1 MNKPKHTF
9 FLNETFGYPCVYQS
23 NYISPFTPNYYYFY
37 PIAISPMHQIN
48 YLENKINTL
57 FSLSNL
63 HFIITKNES
72 LLPTLK
78 SFLLFITTA
87 NMYTYLYFQ
96 TQTSLSKY
104 ITFKL
109 NEKNGIN
116 NLLYTKVSAVF
127 DRKYKERKL
136 RYENLLLKEKL
147 LKYGKVNND
156 CVNVKETIYNK
167 HIMKIINDKLKPI
180 EDKQTKFMEIINKL
194 LIHNEKDKDVI
205 NKKVLKKQNV
215 WKNIIKGN
223 DNLFK
228 GIDFIL
234 KEEITNPQ
242 NLKPDNDNENDK
254 NMNQNR
260 MIMIIRVIQ
269 LMIFDYTKYHLDDNS
284 NETNNNNN

>member
-1 MNKPKHTF
+1 
-9 FLNETFGYPCVYQS
+9 
-23 NYISPFTPNYYYFY
+23 
-37 PIAISPMHQIN
+37 
-48 YLENKINTL
+48 
-57 FSLSNL
+57 
-63 HFIITKNES
+63 
-72 LLPTLK
+72 
-78 SFLLFITTA
+78 
-87 NMYTYLYFQ
+87 MYTYLYFQ

-167 HIMKIINDKLKPI
+167 YIMKIINDKLKPI
-180 EDKQTKFMEIINKL
+180 ENKQTKFMEIINKL

-215 WKNIIKGN
+215 
-223 DNLFK
+223 
-228 GIDFIL
+228 
-234 KEEITNPQ
+234 
-242 NLKPDNDNENDK
+242 
-254 NMNQNR
+254 
-260 MIMIIRVIQ
+260 
-269 LMIFDYTKYHLDDNS
+269 
-284 NETNNNNN
+284 

>member
-1 MNKPKHTF
+1 MK
-9 FLNETFGYPCVYQS
+9 
-23 NYISPFTPNYYYFY
+23 
-37 PIAISPMHQIN
+37 
-48 YLENKINTL
+48 
-57 FSLSNL
+57 
-63 HFIITKNES
+63 
-72 LLPTLK
+72 
-78 SFLLFITTA
+78 
-87 NMYTYLYFQ
+87 
-96 TQTSLSKY
+96 
-104 ITFKL
+104 
-109 NEKNGIN
+109 KNGIN

-136 RYENLLLKEKL
+136 RYENLRLKEKL

-167 HIMKIINDKLKPI
+167 YIMKIINDKLKPI

-194 LIHNEKDKDVI
+194 LIHNEKDKDVS

-228 GIDFIL
+228 GIDFIV

-260 MIMIIRVIQ
+260 MIIIIRVI
-269 LMIFDYTKYHLDDNS
+269 
-284 NETNNNNN
+284 

>member
-1 MNKPKHTF
+1 
-9 FLNETFGYPCVYQS
+9 
-23 NYISPFTPNYYYFY
+23 
-37 PIAISPMHQIN
+37 MHQIN

-78 SFLLFITTA
+78 SFLLFIITA

-156 CVNVKETIYNK
+156 CVNVKKTIYNNY
-167 HIMKIINDKLKPI
+167 IMKIINDKLKPI

-194 LIHNEKDKDVI
+194 LIHNEKDKDVS

-215 WKNIIKGN
+215 
-223 DNLFK
+223 
-228 GIDFIL
+228 
-234 KEEITNPQ
+234 
-242 NLKPDNDNENDK
+242 
-254 NMNQNR
+254 
-260 MIMIIRVIQ
+260 
-269 LMIFDYTKYHLDDNS
+269 
-284 NETNNNNN
+284 

>member
-1 MNKPKHTF
+1 
-9 FLNETFGYPCVYQS
+9 
-23 NYISPFTPNYYYFY
+23 
-37 PIAISPMHQIN
+37 MHQIN

-116 NLLYTKVSAVF
+116 NLLYIKVSAVF

-156 CVNVKETIYNK
+156 CVNVKETINNK
-167 HIMKIINDKLKPI
+167 HIMKIINVKLKSI

-215 WKNIIKGN
+215 
-223 DNLFK
+223 
-228 GIDFIL
+228 
-234 KEEITNPQ
+234 
-242 NLKPDNDNENDK
+242 
-254 NMNQNR
+254 
-260 MIMIIRVIQ
+260 
-269 LMIFDYTKYHLDDNS
+269 
-284 NETNNNNN
+284 